1 MIDVLIMSPADY
13 VTGGVELL
21 HQLCAEMSK
30 HEGIRAKM
38 LYRNAVAYRSPQ
50 PKEYEEY
57 GCDYITQLPQDY
69 SGYIV
74 FPEIWANDVT
84 ESQYDKCKPVIFW
97 ESVDNYFQFCKPKDY
112 FKFLERSGVLHLTQ
126 SVYASRFLFK
136 LGHCS
141 LFIGDYINDDFFS
154 GYDLSNR
161 SPWVL
166 YNPIK
171 GWDFTKKLIEY
182 CGDEICFKPIRN
194 LSRNEVINLMKHSM
208 VYIDFGDHPGKDRLP
223 REAAMCGCC
232 IITGKNGAA
241 GNYTDVNIK
250 DDYKFTRWDQSLYH
264 IKRKIL
270 SVLDNYEYHHGMFA
284 DYRNSIRGEKSTFQE
299 KVEHLCEWWCKNEKI

>member
-1 MIDVLIMSPADY
+1 MTDVLIMSPANY
-13 VTGGVELL
+13 ATGGVELL
-21 HQLCAEMSK
+21 HQLCAEMNK
-30 HEGIRAKM
+30 HEGIRARM
-38 LYRNAVAYRSPQ
+38 LYRNAVSYLSPQ

-84 ESQYDKCKPVIFW
+84 ESKYDKCKPVIFW

-112 FKFLERSGVLHLTQ
+112 FKFLDRNGVLHLTQ
-126 SVYASRFLFK
+126 SVYASRFLFN

-166 YNPIK
+166 YNPKK
-171 GWDFTKKLIEY
+171 GLDFTRKLIEY
-182 CGDEICFKPIRN
+182 CGNEICFKPIEN
-194 LSRNEVINLMKHSM
+194 LSRNEVVDLMRHCM

-264 IKRKIL
+264 IKRQIL
-270 SVLDNYEYHHGMFA
+270 SILDNYEHHHGRFA
-284 DYRNSIRGEKSTFQE
+284 EYRSSIWSEKSTFQE
-299 KVEHLCEWWCKNEKI
+299 KVEHLCEWWCKNEKS